1 MSENEQAFAIR
12 RAAADDAPA
21 LGRLGALLLRTHHDF
36 DRQRFLAPG
45 DAPEDGY
52 AWFLRGQLR
61 RKGVVIFV
69 AELKETG
76 AVAGYVYAGIEP
88 MSWKELRD
96 EAGFIHDVAV
106 EPSARRLGIAAAL
119 IEAASAWLKEQG
131 APRVM
136 LWTAE
141 QNADAQRLFAVLA
154 GGTGAEELI
163 EGLSIGV
170 GAAIEPGLGVLDFD
184 AVVAAM
190 PEDYDGDYMIEVD
203 VPSVDDRFF
212 MFVKVLS
219 SCAEPARAALTGTS
233 STPRGSS
240 CPRAPRRRA
249 CR

>member
-1 MSENEQAFAIR
+1 MKPHEPTSMSVSEDAFTIR
-12 RAAADDAPA
+12 RAAAADAPA
-21 LGRLGALLLRTHHDF
+21 LGRLGALLLRTHYDF
-36 DRQRFLAPG
+36 DPKRFLAPG

-69 AELKETG
+69 AELKETS

-141 QNADAQRLFAVLA
+141 QNADAQRLFAR
-154 GGTGAEELI
+154 
-163 EGLSIGV
+163 
-170 GAAIEPGLGVLDFD
+170 LGF
-184 AVVAAM
+184 
-190 PEDYDGDYMIEVD
+190 
-203 VPSVDDRFF
+203 
-212 MFVKVLS
+212 
-219 SCAEPARAALTGTS
+219 
-233 STPRGSS
+233 
-240 CPRAPRRRA
+240 RRTMVEMTREI
-249 CR
+249 